1 VTPRTLR
8 LIAVPVLA
16 ALALAACGSSATPA
30 ASLGGVDL
38 TDEQLTHEAQ
48 LFSFLSALNQQPCG
62 GPPPEGQTQEAVCNR
77 FALTNLIQE
86 RLIQSYASANDVSV
100 TDEEVSDIVANLD
113 DQLGKEAVDKQL
125 AKFELT
131 RADLT
136 ELARQVLLFQAV
148 QAKIVEDQ
156 LGEEKLRALYDQ
168 DLLQFTTVQAEHI
181 LVDTKAE
188 ADDVFQQV
196 TAPDADGKT
205 FQDLATKVSNDTQS
219 AQNGGSLGSA
229 VASTYVPEFGQA
241 VAALEPGEISEP
253 VQTEFGWHV
262 IRLVTKQVTPFDQA
276 KQQLVQS
283 QSVEVFNDWVRQ
295 QVEQDGLEVNPKYGR
310 FDPETLSIVVVD
322 STDPSASAGAGSP
335 SPVTATP

>member
-8 LIAVPVLA
+8 LIAVSILA
-16 ALALAACGSSATPA
+16 ALTLAACGSSVTPA
-30 ASLGGVDL
+30 ATVAGVDL

-62 GPPPEGQTQEAVCNR
+62 GPPPEGQTQESVCNR
-77 FALTNLIQE
+77 FALTNLVQE
-86 RLIQSYASANDVSV
+86 QLIETYATANDVVV
-100 TDEEVSDIVANLD
+100 TDKEVSDIVANLD
-113 DQLGKEAVDKQL
+113 DQLGAKAVDEQL
-125 AKFELT
+125 AKFQLT
-131 RADLT
+131 RTDLS

-156 LGEEKLRALYDQ
+156 LGEQKLRDLYDQ
-168 DLLQFTTVQAEHI
+168 NLLQYTTVQAEHI
-181 LVDTKAE
+181 LVDTEAE
-188 ADDVFQQV
+188 ADDVYQQV
-196 TAPDADGKT
+196 TAPDANDKT
-205 FQDLATKVSNDTQS
+205 FQALAKKVSNDTQS

-276 KQQLVQS
+276 KEQLVQG

-295 QVEQDGLEVNPKYGR
+295 QVEQDGLEINPKYGR
-310 FDPETLSIVVVD
+310 FDSETLSIVAID
-322 STDPSASAGAGSP
+322 STDPSASAGTGSP

>member
-1 VTPRTLR
+1 
-8 LIAVPVLA
+8 VPILA
-16 ALALAACGSSATPA
+16 ALTLAACGSSVTPA
-30 ASLGGVDL
+30 ATVAGVDL

-62 GPPPEGQTQEAVCNR
+62 GPPPEGQTQESVCNR
-77 FALTNLIQE
+77 FALTNLVQE
-86 RLIQSYASANDVSV
+86 QLIETYATANDVVV
-100 TDEEVSDIVANLD
+100 TDKEVSDIVANLD
-113 DQLGKEAVDKQL
+113 DQLGAKAVDEQL
-125 AKFELT
+125 AKFQLT
-131 RADLT
+131 RTDLS

-156 LGEEKLRALYDQ
+156 LGEQKLRDLYDQ
-168 DLLQFTTVQAEHI
+168 NLLQYTTVQAEHI
-181 LVDTKAE
+181 LVDTEAE
-188 ADDVFQQV
+188 ADDVYQQV
-196 TAPDADGKT
+196 TAPDANDKT
-205 FQDLATKVSNDTQS
+205 FQALAKKVSNDTQS

-276 KQQLVQS
+276 KEQLVQG

-295 QVEQDGLEVNPKYGR
+295 QVEQDGLEINPKYGR
-310 FDPETLSIVVVD
+310 FDSETLSIVAID
-322 STDPSASAGAGSP
+322 STDPSASAGTGSP